1 MICPRCQKDLPD
13 NPARCTFCG
22 HELQRASASGSPPRD
37 ATQPLQTFAEAPPTR
52 IAQEGPDP
60 AATRIASAREAVGI
74 TKVHLEPSLTPTR
87 VAITQSLDATRV
99 FGQEPDL
106 KPIYGWLVVLEGKQQ
121 WRQLVVFQ
129 EEGRCL
135 IGSAA
140 DCGFIL
146 DDQDVEPHHA
156 SLRLKEG
163 TLQLTDLDTAG
174 GTRVKGQHI
183 SRVELQD
190 GDEIQIGSAVLRF
203 RQL

>member
-1 MICPRCQKDLPD
+1 MICPKCQKDLPD
-13 NPARCTFCG
+13 DLTRCRFCG
-22 HELQRASASGSPPRD
+22 HELQQASTPGSPSRD
-37 ATQPLQTFAEAPPTR
+37 ATQPLQTLPEAPPTR
-52 IAQEGPDP
+52 IAQEGPAP

-99 FGQEPDL
+99 FGQAPDL
-106 KPIYGWLVVLEGKQQ
+106 KPIYGWLVVMEGKQQ
-121 WRQLVVFQ
+121 WRQLVLFQ

-135 IGSAA
+135 IGCAA
-140 DCGFIL
+140 DCSFIL

-174 GTRVKGQHI
+174 GTRVKGQEI

-190 GDEIQIGSAVLRF
+190 GDEIQIGSAVLKF
-203 RQL
+203 RRL